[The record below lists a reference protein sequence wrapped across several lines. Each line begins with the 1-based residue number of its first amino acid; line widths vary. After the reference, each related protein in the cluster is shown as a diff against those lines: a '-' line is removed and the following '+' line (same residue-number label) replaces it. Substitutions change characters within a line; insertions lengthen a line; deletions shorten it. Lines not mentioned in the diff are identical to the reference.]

1 MADSTTVRS
10 NRDKFS
16 ERMKNKYPDRQ
27 FDDDETLF
35 SQINDDYDNYDK
47 EVAGYKER
55 EKAFSDLFTSD
66 PRSAAF
72 LTNWRKGGNPA
83 IELVRMFGEDFVE
96 ELQDP
101 AKQEEVAKASK
112 EYAERVAKEKDF
124 DEQYQKNISETYD
137 TITAIQEDKGWID
150 EEVDQIMEFLINIM
164 KDGILGKFSR
174 ESIEM
179 ASKAINHDANV
190 EEAAHEGE
198 VRGRNAKI
206 EEKLKK
212 SSRNDGT
219 ANLNGKN
226 GGGKAQKPLP
236 DLGAIGRYDGNQT
249 IWERGGEKRK
259 AYNR

>member
-1 MADSTTVRS
+1 MADSTTVKS
-10 NRDKFS
+10 NRDRFS

-35 SQINDDYDNYDK
+35 GQINDDYDNYDK
-47 EVAGYKER
+47 EAAGYQER

-66 PRSAAF
+66 PRSASF

-83 IELVRMFGEDFVE
+83 IELVRMFGDDFVE
-96 ELQDP
+96 ELKDP
-101 AKQEEVAKASK
+101 DKQEELAKASQ

-124 DEQYQKNISETYD
+124 DEQYQKNIAETIA
-137 TITAIQEDKGWID
+137 TIESIQKENGWSDEQVDKVMG
-150 EEVDQIMEFLINIM
+150 FLVNIM

-198 VRGRNAKI
+198 IRGRNAKI
-206 EEKLKK
+206 DEKLRKK
-212 SSRNDGT
+212 SHNDGT
-219 ANLNGKN
+219 ANLSGKN
-226 GGGKAQKPLP
+226 GGSSSQRQMP
-236 DLGAIGRYDGNQT
+236 DLGAISRYDGNQS
-249 IWERGGEKRK
+249 IWERGGEKRT
-259 AYNR
+259 AYK